1 MKNLETFMSTMKHK
15 DTLTV
20 KYLVGDVLGKKW
32 DYVINKYNSDD
43 GNGNF
48 CITKK
53 GRYDSYNIASI
64 SRGALNLY
72 TFDIFDNKIKMR
84 IKLKDLE
91 LVAVS
96 ILEPTMKVEE
106 VVEALIK

>member
-1 MKNLETFMSTMKHK
+1 MKNLETFMSKMKHK
-15 DTLTV
+15 DTITV

-64 SRGALNLY
+64 SRGGLNLY

-96 ILEPTMKVEE
+96 ILEPVKVEE
-106 VVEALIK
+106 VKI

>member
-1 MKNLETFMSTMKHK
+1 MKNLETFMSKMKHK
-15 DTLTV
+15 DTITV
-20 KYLVGDVLGKKW
+20 KYLVGDVLGTKHN
-32 DYVINKYNSDD
+32 YVIDKYNSDD

-53 GRYDSYNIASI
+53 GGYDSYNIASI

-72 TFDIFDNKIKMR
+72 TFDIFDNKIEVR

-91 LVAVS
+91 LLAVK

>member
-1 MKNLETFMSTMKHK
+1 MKNLERLIIMMKHK

-20 KYLVGDVLGKKW
+20 KYLVGDVLGTKW

-43 GNGNF
+43 GSGNF

-53 GRYDSYNIASI
+53 GGYDSYNIASI

-72 TFDIFDNKIKMR
+72 TFDIFDNKIKVR

-91 LVAVS
+91 LLAVN
-96 ILEPTMKVEE
+96 ILESVKVEE
-106 VVEALIK
+106 VKI

>member
-96 ILEPTMKVEE
+96 ILEPVKVEE
-106 VVEALIK
+106 VKI